1 MRKRWLAAA
10 TLACSV
16 TALVAPRP
24 ALQLRIAAASQ
35 EPPPQPTLAAETLSG
50 INVAFSLLSKAVAC
64 SAIVGVDPL
73 AGLWSSVALGGA
85 SLVGGMRP
93 GVVAGSAAV
102 VAVPLGAFAATHGT
116 ALVPLVVLLAA
127 LLEGIAGALGF
138 ARAVDL
144 VSAEVLAGFLNALG
158 AALLMSQVST
168 LSASPYAAGVAGLC
182 VVLTRVLP
190 SKPIPSSL
198 VGLAVAS
205 AVGSVLGLDGLAA
218 ANPAAFEGGLA
229 ALPSP
234 PDLAPLLTTDAVAI
248 ALPAACGIAFISIL
262 ETLLAARVVDDNRC
276 EELCTF
282 FYDEV
287 GDIVLE
293 GDSDKREDVPTA
305 TVFSLALGNAV
316 SAVIGGFGGCGLVPQ
331 TVLNLQSG
339 GAGAASVAAYA
350 FSMALFGLVLAPA
363 VGQISA
369 AALAGVLVS
378 VSLDTIQ
385 WRPTIDTVR
394 GALDDDDDARR
405 RLATLVVT
413 AVLCYEVGFAVGI
426 VAGVV
431 LDKAAPRLAAES
443 R

>member
-1 MRKRWLAAA
+1 MHKRWLAAV
-10 TLACSV
+10 TLACSA

-24 ALQLRIAAASQ
+24 AVQLRIAAASQ

-102 VAVPLGAFAATHGT
+102 VAVPLGAFASTHGT
-116 ALVPLVVLLAA
+116 ELVPLVVLLAA
-127 LLEGIAGALGF
+127 LLEGIAGGIGL

-158 AALLMSQVST
+158 AALLMSQVT
-168 LSASPYAAGVAGLC
+168 NLSSPYAAGVAGLC
-182 VVLTRVLP
+182 VVLTRLLP
-190 SKPIPSSL
+190 SKPVPSSL

-205 AVGSVLGLDGLAA
+205 AVGSALGLDGLAA
-218 ANPAAFEGGLA
+218 TADPSAFAGGLA
-229 ALPSP
+229 ALPTP
-234 PDLAPLLTTDAVAI
+234 PDLAPLLNADAVAV
-248 ALPAACGIAFISIL
+248 AFPAACGIAFISIL

-282 FYDEV
+282 FYDEN
-287 GDIVLE
+287 DEIVLE
-293 GDSDKREDVPTA
+293 GGQGPLDVPTSS
-305 TVFSLALGNAV
+305 VLALSLGNAV
-316 SAVIGGFGGCGLVPQ
+316 SAATGGFGGCGLVPQ

-350 FSMALFGLVLAPA
+350 SSMALFGLVLAPV
-363 VGQISA
+363 VGQVSA

-378 VSLDTIQ
+378 VSIDTIQ
-385 WRPTIDTVR
+385 WRPSIDTVR
-394 GALDDDDDARR
+394 AALDDDDDARR
-405 RLATLVVT
+405 RLVVLVVT
-413 AVLCYEVGFAVGI
+413 AVLCYEVGFAAGI
-426 VAGVV
+426 VTGVV
-431 LDKAAPRLAAES
+431 LDKATES
-443 R
+443 P

>member
-1 MRKRWLAAA
+1 MHKRWLAVM
-10 TLACSV
+10 ACSAN
-16 TALVAPRP
+16 ALVAPRP
-24 ALQLRIAAASQ
+24 ALQLRMAAASE

-127 LLEGIAGALGF
+127 LLEGMAGALGL

-182 VVLTRVLP
+182 VVLTRTLP

-229 ALPSP
+229 ALPTP
-234 PDLAPLLTTDAVAI
+234 PDLAPLLNADAVAI

-282 FYDEV
+282 FYDDNDE
-287 GDIVLE
+287 IVLE
-293 GDSDKREDVPTA
+293 GGQGPLDVPTSS
-305 TVFSLALGNAV
+305 VLALSLGNAV
-316 SAVIGGFGGCGLVPQ
+316 SAATGGFGGCGLVPQ

-339 GAGAASVAAYA
+339 GAGVASVASYA
-350 FSMALFGLVLAPA
+350 SSMAVFGLVLAPA
-363 VGQISA
+363 VGQISS

-378 VSLDTIQ
+378 VSIDTIA
-385 WRPTIDTVR
+385 WRPTLDTVR
-394 GALDDDDDARR
+394 AALDDGDDARR
-405 RLATLVVT
+405 RLVVLAVT
-413 AVLCYEVGFAVGI
+413 AVLCYEVGFAAGI
-426 VAGVV
+426 VTGVV
-431 LDKAAPRLAAES
+431 LDKAPSMR
-443 R
+443 RV

>member
-1 MRKRWLAAA
+1 MHKRWLAV
-10 TLACSV
+10 TLACSAN
-16 TALVAPRP
+16 ALVAPRP

-102 VAVPLGAFAATHGT
+102 VAVPLGAFASTHGT
-116 ALVPLVVLLAA
+116 ELVPLVVLLAA
-127 LLEGIAGALGF
+127 LLEGTAGALGL

-182 VVLTRVLP
+182 VVLTRLLP
-190 SKPIPSSL
+190 SKPVPSSL
-198 VGLAVAS
+198 VGLGVAS

-229 ALPSP
+229 ALPTP
-234 PDLAPLLTTDAVAI
+234 PDLAPLLNADAVAV

-282 FYDEV
+282 FYDED
-287 GDIVLE
+287 GEIVLE
-293 GDSDKREDVPTA
+293 GEGRPLDVPTSS
-305 TVFSLALGNAV
+305 VLALSLGNAV
-316 SAVIGGFGGCGLVPQ
+316 SAATGGFGGCGLVPQ

-339 GAGAASVAAYA
+339 GAGAASVLAYTL
-350 FSMALFGLVLAPA
+350 SMSLFGVVLAPA

-369 AALAGVLVS
+369 AALAGVLVC
-378 VSLDTIQ
+378 VSIDTIA
-385 WRPTIDTVR
+385 WRPTLETVR
-394 GALDDDDDARR
+394 AALEDDDDARR
-405 RLATLVVT
+405 RLVVLALT
-413 AVLCYEVGFAVGI
+413 AVLCYEAGFAAGI
-426 VAGVV
+426 VAGVAM
-431 LDKAAPRLAAES
+431 DKATE
-443 R
+443 

>member
-1 MRKRWLAAA
+1 MHKRWLAVI
-10 TLACSV
+10 LACSAN
-16 TALVAPRP
+16 ALVAPRT
-24 ALQLRIAAASQ
+24 AVHLRIAAASE
-35 EPPPQPTLAAETLSG
+35 EPPPTPTLAAETLSG

-64 SAIVGVDPL
+64 STIVGVDPL

-102 VAVPLGAFAATHGT
+102 VAVPLGAFASTHGT
-116 ALVPLVVLLAA
+116 ELVPLVVLLAA
-127 LLEGIAGALGF
+127 LLEGIAGALGL
-138 ARAVDL
+138 ARVVDL

-182 VVLTRVLP
+182 VVLTRSLP

-218 ANPAAFEGGLA
+218 ANPSAFTGGLA
-229 ALPSP
+229 ALPTP
-234 PDLAPLLTTDAVAI
+234 PDLAPLLNADAVAV

-282 FYDEV
+282 FYDEN
-287 GDIVLE
+287 DEIVLE
-293 GDSDKREDVPTA
+293 GGQGPLDVPTSS
-305 TVFSLALGNAV
+305 VLALSLGNAV
-316 SAVIGGFGGCGLVPQ
+316 SAATGGFGGCGLVPQ

-339 GAGAASVAAYA
+339 GAATASVAAYA
-350 FSMALFGLVLAPA
+350 SSMALFGLVLAPA

-378 VSLDTIQ
+378 VSIDTIQ
-385 WRPTIDTVR
+385 WRPTLDTVR
-394 GALDDDDDARR
+394 AALEDDDDAQR
-405 RLATLVVT
+405 RLVVLAVT

-426 VAGVV
+426 VAGVA
-431 LDKAAPRLAAES
+431 LDKAPSMR
-443 R
+443 RMY

>member
-1 MRKRWLAAA
+1 MHARWLAA
-10 TLACSV
+10 TLACSA

-24 ALQLRIAAASQ
+24 AVQLRMAAASE
-35 EPPPQPTLAAETLSG
+35 EPPPTPTLAAETLSG

-102 VAVPLGAFAATHGT
+102 VAVPLGAFASTHGT
-116 ALVPLVVLLAA
+116 ELVPLVVLLAA
-127 LLEGIAGALGF
+127 LLEGIAGALGL
-138 ARAVDL
+138 ARVVDL

-182 VVLTRVLP
+182 LALTRVLP

-229 ALPSP
+229 ALPTP
-234 PDLAPLLTTDAVAI
+234 PDLAPLLNADAVAI

-282 FYDEV
+282 FYDDNDE
-287 GDIVLE
+287 IVLE
-293 GDSDKREDVPTA
+293 GGQGPLDVPTSS
-305 TVFSLALGNAV
+305 VLALSLGNAV
-316 SAVIGGFGGCGLVPQ
+316 SAATGGFGGCGLVPQ

-339 GAGAASVAAYA
+339 GAGVASVASYA
-350 FSMALFGLVLAPA
+350 SSMAVFGLVLAPA
-363 VGQISA
+363 VGQISS

-378 VSLDTIQ
+378 VSIDTIA
-385 WRPTIDTVR
+385 WRPTLDTLR
-394 GALDDDDDARR
+394 AALDDDDDARR
-405 RLATLVVT
+405 RLFVLVVT
-413 AVLCYEVGFAVGI
+413 AVLCYEAGFAIGI
-426 VAGVV
+426 VTGVA
-431 LDKAAPRLAAES
+431 LDKSMR
-443 R
+443 RVY

>member
-1 MRKRWLAAA
+1 MHKRWLAVM
-10 TLACSV
+10 ACSAN
-16 TALVAPRP
+16 ALVAPRP
-24 ALQLRIAAASQ
+24 ALQLRIAAASE
-35 EPPPQPTLAAETLSG
+35 EPPPTPTLAAETLSG

-102 VAVPLGAFAATHGT
+102 VAVPLGAFASTHGT
-116 ALVPLVVLLAA
+116 ELVPLVVLLAA
-127 LLEGIAGALGF
+127 LLEGIAGALGL
-138 ARAVDL
+138 ARVVDL

-182 VVLTRVLP
+182 VVLTRTLP

-218 ANPAAFEGGLA
+218 GADPAAFAGGLA
-229 ALPSP
+229 ALPTP
-234 PDLAPLLTTDAVAI
+234 PNLAPLLTADAVAV

-282 FYDEV
+282 FYDEN
-287 GDIVLE
+287 DEIVLE
-293 GDSDKREDVPTA
+293 GGQGPLDVPTSS
-305 TVFSLALGNAV
+305 VLALSLGNAV
-316 SAVIGGFGGCGLVPQ
+316 SAATGGFGGCGLVPQ

-339 GAGAASVAAYA
+339 GAGAASVLAYA
-350 FSMALFGLVLAPA
+350 SSMALFGVVLAPA

-378 VSLDTIQ
+378 VSIDTIA
-385 WRPTIDTVR
+385 WRPTLDTVR
-394 GALDDDDDARR
+394 AALEDDDDARR
-405 RLATLVVT
+405 RLVVLAVT
-413 AVLCYEVGFAVGI
+413 AVLCYEVGFAAGI
-426 VAGVV
+426 VTGVV
-431 LDKAAPRLAAES
+431 LDKAPSMR
-443 R
+443 RV

>member
-1 MRKRWLAAA
+1 MLHKRWLAAV
-10 TLACSV
+10 TLACSA

-24 ALQLRIAAASQ
+24 ALQLRMAAAAE

-102 VAVPLGAFAATHGT
+102 VAVPLGAFASTHGT

-127 LLEGIAGALGF
+127 LLEGIAGALGL

-182 VVLTRVLP
+182 VVLTRLLP
-190 SKPIPSSL
+190 SKPVPSSL
-198 VGLAVAS
+198 VGLGVAS

-229 ALPSP
+229 ALPTP
-234 PDLAPLLTTDAVAI
+234 PDLAPLLNADAVAV

-282 FYDEV
+282 FYDED
-287 GDIVLE
+287 GEIVLE
-293 GDSDKREDVPTA
+293 GEGRPLDVPTSS
-305 TVFSLALGNAV
+305 VLALSLGNAV
-316 SAVIGGFGGCGLVPQ
+316 SAATGGFGGCGLVPQ

-339 GAGAASVAAYA
+339 GAGVASVASYA
-350 FSMALFGLVLAPA
+350 SSMALFGLVLAPA

-369 AALAGVLVS
+369 AALAGVLVC
-378 VSLDTIQ
+378 VSIDTIA
-385 WRPTIDTVR
+385 WRPTLETVR
-394 GALDDDDDARR
+394 AALEDDDDARR
-405 RLATLVVT
+405 RLVVLALT
-413 AVLCYEVGFAVGI
+413 AVLCYEAGFAAGI
-426 VAGVV
+426 VAGVAM
-431 LDKAAPRLAAES
+431 DKATE
-443 R
+443 

>member
-1 MRKRWLAAA
+1 M
-10 TLACSV
+10 
-16 TALVAPRP
+16 
-24 ALQLRIAAASQ
+24 
-35 EPPPQPTLAAETLSG
+35 
-50 INVAFSLLSKAVAC
+50 
-64 SAIVGVDPL
+64 
-73 AGLWSSVALGGA
+73 
-85 SLVGGMRP
+85 
-93 GVVAGSAAV
+93 
-102 VAVPLGAFAATHGT
+102 
-116 ALVPLVVLLAA
+116 
-127 LLEGIAGALGF
+127 
-138 ARAVDL
+138 DL

-158 AALLMSQVST
+158 AAQLMSQVST

>member
-1 MRKRWLAAA
+1 M
-10 TLACSV
+10 
-16 TALVAPRP
+16 
-24 ALQLRIAAASQ
+24 
-35 EPPPQPTLAAETLSG
+35 
-50 INVAFSLLSKAVAC
+50 LSKAVAC

-102 VAVPLGAFAATHGT
+102 VAVPLGAFASTHGT
-116 ALVPLVVLLAA
+116 ELVPLVVLLAA
-127 LLEGIAGALGF
+127 LLEGMAGALGL

-168 LSASPYAAGVAGLC
+168 LAASPYAAGVAGLC
-182 VVLTRVLP
+182 VVLTRSLP

-218 ANPAAFEGGLA
+218 ANPAAFAGGLA
-229 ALPSP
+229 ALPTP
-234 PDLAPLLTTDAVAI
+234 PDLAPLLTTDAVAV

-282 FYDEV
+282 FYDEN
-287 GDIVLE
+287 DEIVLE
-293 GDSDKREDVPTA
+293 GGQGPLDVPTSS
-305 TVFSLALGNAV
+305 VLALSLGNAV
-316 SAVIGGFGGCGLVPQ
+316 SAATGGFGGCGLVPQ

-350 FSMALFGLVLAPA
+350 SSMALFGLVLAPA
-363 VGQISA
+363 VGQVSA

-378 VSLDTIQ
+378 VSIDTIQ
-385 WRPTIDTVR
+385 WRPTLDTLR
-394 GALDDDDDARR
+394 AALDDDDDARR
-405 RLATLVVT
+405 RLFVLVVT

-426 VAGVV
+426 VAGVA
-431 LDKAAPRLAAES
+431 LDKAPSMR
-443 R
+443 RVY

>member
-1 MRKRWLAAA
+1 MHKRWLSVI
-10 TLACSV
+10 LASFAN
-16 TALVAPRP
+16 ALVAPQP

-102 VAVPLGAFAATHGT
+102 VAVPLGAFASTHGT
-116 ALVPLVVLLAA
+116 ELVPLVVLLAA
-127 LLEGIAGALGF
+127 LLEGTAGALGL

-182 VVLTRVLP
+182 VVFTRLLP
-190 SKPIPSSL
+190 SKPVPSSL
-198 VGLAVAS
+198 VGLGVAS

-234 PDLAPLLTTDAVAI
+234 PDLAPLLTTDAVAV

-282 FYDEV
+282 FYDED
-287 GDIVLE
+287 GEIVLE
-293 GDSDKREDVPTA
+293 GGQGPLDVPTSS
-305 TVFSLALGNAV
+305 VLALSLGNAV
-316 SAVIGGFGGCGLVPQ
+316 SAVTGGFGGCGLVPQ

-339 GAGAASVAAYA
+339 GAGASSVAAYA
-350 FSMALFGLVLAPA
+350 SSMALFGLVLAPA
-363 VGQISA
+363 VGKISA
-369 AALAGVLVS
+369 AALAGVLVT
-378 VSLDTIQ
+378 VSIVGLHLIVSS
-385 WRPTIDTVR
+385 DTVR
-394 GALDDDDDARR
+394 AALEDDDDARR
-405 RLATLVVT
+405 RLVVLAVT
-413 AVLCYEVGFAVGI
+413 AVLCYEAGFAAGI
-426 VAGVV
+426 VTGVV
-431 LDKAAPRLAAES
+431 LDKATES
-443 R
+443 P

>member
-1 MRKRWLAAA
+1 MHKRWLAV
-10 TLACSV
+10 TLACSAN
-16 TALVAPRP
+16 ALVAPRP

-64 SAIVGVDPL
+64 SAIIGVDPL

-102 VAVPLGAFAATHGT
+102 VAVPLGAFASTHGT
-116 ALVPLVVLLAA
+116 ELVPLVVLLAA
-127 LLEGIAGALGF
+127 LLEGTAGALGL

-182 VVLTRVLP
+182 VVLTRLLP
-190 SKPIPSSL
+190 SKPVPSSL
-198 VGLAVAS
+198 VGLGVAS

-229 ALPSP
+229 ALPTP
-234 PDLAPLLTTDAVAI
+234 PDLAPLLNADAVAV

-282 FYDEV
+282 FYDED
-287 GDIVLE
+287 GEIVLE
-293 GDSDKREDVPTA
+293 GEGRPLDVPTSS
-305 TVFSLALGNAV
+305 VLALSLGNAV
-316 SAVIGGFGGCGLVPQ
+316 SAATGGFGGCGLVPQ

-339 GAGAASVAAYA
+339 GAGAASVLAYTL
-350 FSMALFGLVLAPA
+350 SMSLFGVVLAPA

-369 AALAGVLVS
+369 AALAGVLVC
-378 VSLDTIQ
+378 VSIDTIA
-385 WRPTIDTVR
+385 WRPTLETVR
-394 GALDDDDDARR
+394 AALEDDDDARR
-405 RLATLVVT
+405 RLVVLALT
-413 AVLCYEVGFAVGI
+413 AVLCYEAGFAAGI
-426 VAGVV
+426 VAGVAM
-431 LDKAAPRLAAES
+431 DKATE
-443 R
+443 

>member
-1 MRKRWLAAA
+1 
-10 TLACSV
+10 
-16 TALVAPRP
+16 
-24 ALQLRIAAASQ
+24 
-35 EPPPQPTLAAETLSG
+35 
-50 INVAFSLLSKAVAC
+50 
-64 SAIVGVDPL
+64 
-73 AGLWSSVALGGA
+73 VALGGA

-102 VAVPLGAFAATHGT
+102 VAVPLGAFASTHGT
-116 ALVPLVVLLAA
+116 ELVPLVVLLAA
-127 LLEGIAGALGF
+127 LLEGTAGALGL

-182 VVLTRVLP
+182 VVLTRLLP
-190 SKPIPSSL
+190 SKPVPSSL
-198 VGLAVAS
+198 VGLGVAS

-229 ALPSP
+229 ALPTP
-234 PDLAPLLTTDAVAI
+234 PDLAPLLNADAVAVVAV

-282 FYDEV
+282 FYDED
-287 GDIVLE
+287 GEIVLE
-293 GDSDKREDVPTA
+293 GEGRPLDVPTSS
-305 TVFSLALGNAV
+305 VLALSLGNAV
-316 SAVIGGFGGCGLVPQ
+316 SAATGGFGGCGLVPQ

-339 GAGAASVAAYA
+339 GAGAASVLAYTL
-350 FSMALFGLVLAPA
+350 SMALFGLVLAPA

-369 AALAGVLVS
+369 AALAGVLVC
-378 VSLDTIQ
+378 VSIDTIA
-385 WRPTIDTVR
+385 WRPTLETVR
-394 GALDDDDDARR
+394 AALEDDDDARR
-405 RLATLVVT
+405 RLFTLALT
-413 AVLCYEVGFAVGI
+413 TVLCYKAGFAVGI

-431 LDKAAPRLAAES
+431 LDKAPSMR
-443 R
+443 RVN

>member
-10 TLACSV
+10 TLACSA

-24 ALQLRIAAASQ
+24 APQLRIAAASQ
-35 EPPPQPTLAAETLSG
+35 EPPPTPTLAAETLSG

-102 VAVPLGAFAATHGT
+102 VAVPLGAFASMHGT

-127 LLEGIAGALGF
+127 LLEGIAGALGL

-158 AALLMSQVST
+158 AALLMSQVAN
-168 LSASPYAAGVAGLC
+168 LSSPYAAGVAALC
-182 VVLTRVLP
+182 VVLTRALP

-229 ALPSP
+229 ALPTP
-234 PDLAPLLTTDAVAI
+234 PDLAPLLNGDAVAV

-282 FYDEV
+282 FYDEN
-287 GDIVLE
+287 DEIVLE
-293 GDSDKREDVPTA
+293 GGQGPLDVPTSS
-305 TVFSLALGNAV
+305 VLALSLGNAV
-316 SAVIGGFGGCGLVPQ
+316 SAVTGGFGGCGLVPQ

-339 GAGAASVAAYA
+339 GAGVASVASYA
-350 FSMALFGLVLAPA
+350 SSMALFGLVLAPA

-369 AALAGVLVS
+369 AALAGVLVC
-378 VSLDTIQ
+378 VSLDTIA
-385 WRPTIDTVR
+385 WRPTLETVR
-394 GALDDDDDARR
+394 AALEDDDDARR
-405 RLATLVVT
+405 RLVVLALT
-413 AVLCYEVGFAVGI
+413 AVLCYEAGFAAGI
-426 VAGVV
+426 VAGVAM
-431 LDKAAPRLAAES
+431 DKATE
-443 R
+443 

>member
-1 MRKRWLAAA
+1 MHKRWLAVI
-10 TLACSV
+10 LASFAN
-16 TALVAPRP
+16 ALVAPQP

-116 ALVPLVVLLAA
+116 ELVPLVVLLAA
-127 LLEGIAGALGF
+127 LLEGTAGALGL

-350 FSMALFGLVLAPA
+350 FS
-363 VGQISA
+363 I
-369 AALAGVLVS
+369 
-378 VSLDTIQ
+378 
-385 WRPTIDTVR
+385 
-394 GALDDDDDARR
+394 GALRARPGPR
-405 RLATLVVT
+405 SRTDLSGGASWRL
-413 AVLCYEVGFAVGI
+413 G
-426 VAGVV
+426 
-431 LDKAAPRLAAES
+431 
-443 R
+443 

>member
-1 MRKRWLAAA
+1 MHARWLAA
-10 TLACSV
+10 TLACSA

-127 LLEGIAGALGF
+127 LLEGIAGALGL
-138 ARAVDL
+138 ARVVDL

-158 AALLMSQVST
+158 AALLMSQVAN
-168 LSASPYAAGVAGLC
+168 LSSPYAAGVAGLC
-182 VVLTRVLP
+182 VVLTRLLP
-190 SKPIPSSL
+190 SKPVPSSL

-218 ANPAAFEGGLA
+218 GADPAAFEGGLA
-229 ALPSP
+229 ALPTP

-282 FYDEV
+282 FYDED
-287 GDIVLE
+287 GEIVLE
-293 GDSDKREDVPTA
+293 GEGRQLDVPTSS
-305 TVFSLALGNAV
+305 VLALSLGNAV
-316 SAVIGGFGGCGLVPQ
+316 SAATGGFGGGGLVPQ

-339 GAGAASVAAYA
+339 GAGAVSVAAYA
-350 FSMALFGLVLAPA
+350 SSMCLFGLVLAPA

-378 VSLDTIQ
+378 VSIDTIQ
-385 WRPTIDTVR
+385 WRPTLDTLR
-394 GALDDDDDARR
+394 AALDDDDDARR
-405 RLATLVVT
+405 RLVVLAVT
-413 AVLCYEVGFAVGI
+413 AVLCYEAGFSVGI
-426 VAGVV
+426 VAGAA
-431 LDKAAPRLAAES
+431 LDKATES
-443 R
+443 S

>member
-1 MRKRWLAAA
+1 MHKRWLAAA
-10 TLACSV
+10 TLACSA
-16 TALVAPRP
+16 TALVAPRS
-24 ALQLRIAAASQ
+24 AVQLRIAAASE

-127 LLEGIAGALGF
+127 LLEGMAGALGL

-158 AALLMSQVST
+158 AALLMSQVAN
-168 LSASPYAAGVAGLC
+168 LSSPYAAGVAALC
-182 VVLTRVLP
+182 VVLTRLLP

-218 ANPAAFEGGLA
+218 TADPAAFAGGLA
-229 ALPSP
+229 ALPTP
-234 PDLAPLLTTDAVAI
+234 PDLAPILNADAVAV

-282 FYDEV
+282 FYDEN
-287 GDIVLE
+287 DEIVLE
-293 GDSDKREDVPTA
+293 GGQGSLDVPTSS
-305 TVFSLALGNAV
+305 VLALSLGNAV
-316 SAVIGGFGGCGLVPQ
+316 SAATGGFGGCGLVPQ

-339 GAGAASVAAYA
+339 GAGVASVASYA
-350 FSMALFGLVLAPA
+350 SSMALFGLVLAPA
-363 VGQISA
+363 VGQVSA
-369 AALAGVLVS
+369 AALAGVLVC
-378 VSLDTIQ
+378 VSIDTIA
-385 WRPTIDTVR
+385 WRPTLDTAR
-394 GALDDDDDARR
+394 AALEDDDDARR
-405 RLATLVVT
+405 RLLTLALT
-413 AVLCYEVGFAVGI
+413 TVLCYKAGFAVGI
-426 VAGVV
+426 VAGVA
-431 LDKAAPRLAAES
+431 LDKAPSMR
-443 R
+443 RVY

>member
-1 MRKRWLAAA
+1 
-10 TLACSV
+10 
-16 TALVAPRP
+16 
-24 ALQLRIAAASQ
+24 
-35 EPPPQPTLAAETLSG
+35 
-50 INVAFSLLSKAVAC
+50 VAFSLLSKAVAC

-127 LLEGIAGALGF
+127 LLEGIAGGLGL

>member
-1 MRKRWLAAA
+1 MHARWLAA
-10 TLACSV
+10 TLACSA

-24 ALQLRIAAASQ
+24 ALQLRIAATSQ

-93 GVVAGSAAV
+93 GVIAGSAAV

-127 LLEGIAGALGF
+127 LLEGMAGALGL

-158 AALLMSQVST
+158 AALLMSQVAN
-168 LSASPYAAGVAGLC
+168 LSSPYAAGVAGLC
-182 VVLTRVLP
+182 VALTRLLP

-198 VGLAVAS
+198 VGLGVAS

-218 ANPAAFEGGLA
+218 GADAAAFTGGLA
-229 ALPSP
+229 ALPTP
-234 PDLAPLLTTDAVAI
+234 PDLAPLLNADAVAI
-248 ALPAACGIAFISIL
+248 AFPAACGIAFISIL

-282 FYDEV
+282 FYDEN
-287 GDIVLE
+287 DEIVLE
-293 GDSDKREDVPTA
+293 GGQGPLGVPTSS
-305 TVFSLALGNAV
+305 VLALSLGNAV
-316 SAVIGGFGGCGLVPQ
+316 SAATGGFGGCGLVPQ

-350 FSMALFGLVLAPA
+350 SSMALFGLVLAPA
-363 VGQISA
+363 VGQVSA

-378 VSLDTIQ
+378 VSIDTIQ
-385 WRPTIDTVR
+385 WRPSIDTLR
-394 GALDDDDDARR
+394 AALDDDDDARR
-405 RLATLVVT
+405 RLVVLVVT
-413 AVLCYEVGFAVGI
+413 AVLCYEVGFAAGI
-426 VAGVV
+426 VAGVA
-431 LDKAAPRLAAES
+431 LDKATAS

>member
-1 MRKRWLAAA
+1 MHKRWLAVS
-10 TLACSV
+10 LACSAN
-16 TALVAPRP
+16 ALVAPRP
-24 ALQLRIAAASQ
+24 AVQLRIAAASQ

-102 VAVPLGAFAATHGT
+102 VAVPLGAFASTHGT
-116 ALVPLVVLLAA
+116 ELVPLVVLLAA
-127 LLEGIAGALGF
+127 LLEGIAGALGL

-168 LSASPYAAGVAGLC
+168 LSASPYAAGIAVLC
-182 VVLTRVLP
+182 VILTRVLP

-198 VGLAVAS
+198 VGLFVAS
-205 AVGSVLGLDGLAA
+205 AVGSVLSLDGLAA

-229 ALPSP
+229 ALPTP
-234 PDLAPLLTTDAVAI
+234 PDLAPLLTADAVAV
-248 ALPAACGIAFISIL
+248 AFPAACGIAFISIL

-282 FYDEV
+282 FYDED
-287 GDIVLE
+287 GDIALE
-293 GDSDKREDVPTA
+293 GGQGPLDVPTSS
-305 TVFSLALGNAV
+305 VLALSLGNAV
-316 SAVIGGFGGCGLVPQ
+316 SAATGGFGGCGLVPQ

-339 GAGAASVAAYA
+339 GAGAFSVAAYA
-350 FSMALFGLVLAPA
+350 ASMVLFALVLAPA
-363 VGQISA
+363 VGQVSA
-369 AALAGVLVS
+369 AALAGVLVC
-378 VSLDTIQ
+378 VSIDTIA
-385 WRPTIDTVR
+385 WRPTLETVR
-394 GALDDDDDARR
+394 AALEDDDDARW
-405 RLATLVVT
+405 RLVTLALT
-413 AVLCYEVGFAVGI
+413 TVLCYKAGFAVGI

-431 LDKAAPRLAAES
+431 LDKAPSMR
-443 R
+443 RVN

>member
-1 MRKRWLAAA
+1 MHARWLAA
-10 TLACSV
+10 TLACSA

-24 ALQLRIAAASQ
+24 AVQLRMAAASE
-35 EPPPQPTLAAETLSG
+35 EPPPTPTLAAETLSG

-102 VAVPLGAFAATHGT
+102 VAVPLGAFASTHGT
-116 ALVPLVVLLAA
+116 ELVPLVVLLAA
-127 LLEGIAGALGF
+127 LLEGIAGALGL
-138 ARAVDL
+138 ARVVDL

-182 VVLTRVLP
+182 VVLTRTLP

-218 ANPAAFEGGLA
+218 GADPAAFAGGLA
-229 ALPSP
+229 ALPTP
-234 PDLAPLLTTDAVAI
+234 PNLAPLLTADAVAV

-282 FYDEV
+282 FYDEN
-287 GDIVLE
+287 DEIVLE
-293 GDSDKREDVPTA
+293 GGQGPLDVPTSS
-305 TVFSLALGNAV
+305 VLALSLGNAV
-316 SAVIGGFGGCGLVPQ
+316 SAATGGFGGCGLVPQ

-339 GAGAASVAAYA
+339 GAGAASVLAYA
-350 FSMALFGLVLAPA
+350 SSMALFGVVLAPA

-378 VSLDTIQ
+378 VSIDTIA
-385 WRPTIDTVR
+385 WRPTLDTVR
-394 GALDDDDDARR
+394 AALEDDDDARR
-405 RLATLVVT
+405 RLVVLAVT
-413 AVLCYEVGFAVGI
+413 AVLCYEVGFAAGI
-426 VAGVV
+426 VTGVV
-431 LDKAAPRLAAES
+431 LDKAPSMR
-443 R
+443 RV

>member
-1 MRKRWLAAA
+1 MHARWLAA
-10 TLACSV
+10 TLACSA

-127 LLEGIAGALGF
+127 LLEGIAGALGL

-182 VVLTRVLP
+182 VALTRLLP

-218 ANPAAFEGGLA
+218 TADAAAFTGGLA
-229 ALPSP
+229 ALPTP
-234 PDLAPLLTTDAVAI
+234 PDLAPLLNAEAVAV

-282 FYDEV
+282 FYDEN
-287 GDIVLE
+287 DEIVLE
-293 GDSDKREDVPTA
+293 GGQGPLDVPTSS
-305 TVFSLALGNAV
+305 VLALSLGNAV
-316 SAVIGGFGGCGLVPQ
+316 SAATGGFGGCGLVPQ

-339 GAGAASVAAYA
+339 GAGVASVASYA
-350 FSMALFGLVLAPA
+350 SSMALFGLVLAPV

-369 AALAGVLVS
+369 AALAGVLVC
-378 VSLDTIQ
+378 VSIDTIA
-385 WRPTIDTVR
+385 WRPTLETVR
-394 GALDDDDDARR
+394 AALEDDDDARR
-405 RLATLVVT
+405 RLVVLVVT
-413 AVLCYEVGFAVGI
+413 AVLCYEVGFAAGI
-426 VAGVV
+426 VTGVV
-431 LDKAAPRLAAES
+431 LDKAPSMR
-443 R
+443 RVY

>member
-1 MRKRWLAAA
+1 MHARWLAA
-10 TLACSV
+10 TLACSA

-127 LLEGIAGALGF
+127 LLEGIAGGLGL

>member
-1 MRKRWLAAA
+1 MHKRWLAVI
-10 TLACSV
+10 LACSAN
-16 TALVAPRP
+16 ALVAPRP
-24 ALQLRIAAASQ
+24 ALQLRMAAASE

-127 LLEGIAGALGF
+127 LLEGMAGALGL

-158 AALLMSQVST
+158 AALLMSQVSN
-168 LSASPYAAGVAGLC
+168 LSSPYAAGVAGLC
-182 VVLTRVLP
+182 LALTRVLP

-229 ALPSP
+229 ALPTP
-234 PDLAPLLTTDAVAI
+234 PDLAPLLNADAVAI

-282 FYDEV
+282 FYDDNDE
-287 GDIVLE
+287 IVLE
-293 GDSDKREDVPTA
+293 GGQGPLDVPTSS
-305 TVFSLALGNAV
+305 VLALSLGNAV
-316 SAVIGGFGGCGLVPQ
+316 SAATGGFGGCGLVPQ

-339 GAGAASVAAYA
+339 GAGVASVASYA
-350 FSMALFGLVLAPA
+350 SSMAVFGLVLAPA
-363 VGQISA
+363 VGQISS

-378 VSLDTIQ
+378 VSIDTIA
-385 WRPTIDTVR
+385 WRPTLDTLR
-394 GALDDDDDARR
+394 AALDDDDDARR
-405 RLATLVVT
+405 RLFVLVVT
-413 AVLCYEVGFAVGI
+413 AVLCYEAGFAIGI
-426 VAGVV
+426 VTGVA
-431 LDKAAPRLAAES
+431 LDKSMR
-443 R
+443 RVY